1 MTLGTLAADVMLIL
15 RALLN
20 PTSFFCQASGD
31 FDELVSAAGI
41 PHAAATADDVTDD
54 VTRAG
59 GRDRSV
65 SWGASFWLADVAY
78 RTLRGHSSDVLEVSW
93 SKNTQFLLSSSMD
106 TTVRLWHVSM
116 DECLRVFPH
125 SDFVT

>member
-1 MTLGTLAADVMLIL
+1 MLSE
-15 RALLN
+15 
-20 PTSFFCQASGD
+20 TSLTQFLPLPQANGD
-31 FDELVSAAGI
+31 FDELVSTSGRYD
-41 PHAAATADDVTDD
+41 DDVIGDGNTENSR
-54 VTRAG
+54 RAS
-59 GRDRSV
+59 RDRAN

-78 RTLRGHSSDVLEVSW
+78 RTFKGHTSDVLELSW